1 MLVQDTVTG
10 NLHQVPDYQMYQRPG
25 GLELYDGLGNP
36 VGLFPGLIQ
45 AAKGL
50 VSNIPIV
57 GGLVRNLLPGGPAAF
72 PSPAAAVAQGLP
84 AVAQALPPVAQAAAP
99 FLPPPIGGL
108 ISSLFPG
115 AAPPLPT
122 PPGWIPAPVPYTG
135 LPPRRVYMRCS
146 TWRAPTGLVPAFAPQ
161 MPGIAPTPLV
171 PPVPAGLTP
180 APGFFPRRRFGR
192 FRRRR

>member
-36 VGLFPGLIQ
+36 VGLFPGLIE

-50 VSNIPIV
+50 VSKIPIV
-57 GGLVRNLLPGGPAAF
+57 GGLVSNLLPGGPAAF
-72 PSPAAAVAQGLP
+72 PSPAAA
-84 AVAQALPPVAQAAAP
+84 AP

-108 ISSLFPG
+108 FSNLFPG
-115 AAPPLPT
+115 AAPPLPA

-146 TWRAPTGLVPAFAPQ
+146 TWRGPTGLVPDFAPQ
-161 MPGIAPTPLV
+161 MPGIAPTPLI
-171 PPVPAGLTP
+171 PPVPAGPT
-180 APGFFPRRRFGR
+180 PGFFPRRRFGR
-192 FRRRR
+192 SGRSRRRR

>member
-36 VGLFPGLIQ
+36 VGLFPGLIE

-57 GGLVRNLLPGGPAAF
+57 GGLVRNLLPGGAAAF
-72 PSPAAAVAQGLP
+72 PSPSAAVTQG
-84 AVAQALPPVAQAAAP
+84 LPPVAQAAAP

-108 ISSLFPG
+108 VSRLFPG
-115 AAPPLPT
+115 AAPPLP
-122 PPGWIPAPVPYTG
+122 A
-135 LPPRRVYMRCS
+135 PPR
-146 TWRAPTGLVPAFAPQ
+146 W
-161 MPGIAPTPLV
+161 
-171 PPVPAGLTP
+171 TP
-180 APGFFPRRRFGR
+180 A
-192 FRRRR
+192 

>member
-10 NLHQVPDYQMYQRPG
+10 NLHQVPDYQMYQRPE

-57 GGLVRNLLPGGPAAF
+57 GGLVRNLLPGGAAAF
-72 PSPAAAVAQGLP
+72 PSPAAVAQG
-84 AVAQALPPVAQAAAP
+84 LPPVAQAAAP
-99 FLPPPIGGL
+99 FLPPPMGGL

-115 AAPPLPT
+115 AAPPLPA

-146 TWRAPTGLVPAFAPQ
+146 TWRGPTGLVPAFAPQ
-161 MPGIAPTPLV
+161 MPGILPTPLT
-171 PPVPAGLTP
+171 PPVPAGPT
-180 APGFFPRRRFGR
+180 PGFFPRRRFGR
-192 FRRRR
+192 SRRRR